1 MFHGT
6 RHRVHKTLAFFRRS
20 PADYS
25 NDARHRK
32 LGDLALPRAWSPSE
46 GMRSMLLPRATSRRR
61 KKGSSSYDP
70 ALPQSSN
77 LGQMIPRALAP
88 LLKDVWLPSSLRSAR
103 TRLQQGPCCRY
114 HSMTN

>member
-1 MFHGT
+1 MVVRFMFHGT

-25 NDARHRK
+25 NDARHRE

-46 GMRSMLLPRATSRRR
+46 GVRSMLSPPATSRCQR
-61 KKGSSSYDP
+61 KGSSPYDP
-70 ALPQSSN
+70 TLPLSSN

-88 LLKDVWLPSSLRSAR
+88 LLKHGWLPSSLRSAR
-103 TRLQQGPCCRY
+103 TRL
-114 HSMTN
+114 

>member
-25 NDARHRK
+25 NDARHRE

-46 GMRSMLLPRATSRRR
+46 GMRSMLSPPATLRRR
-61 KKGSSSYDP
+61 KRVRVP
-70 ALPQSSN
+70 
-77 LGQMIPRALAP
+77 MIQFSRGAAIL
-88 LLKDVWLPSSLRSAR
+88 DR
-103 TRLQQGPCCRY
+103 
-114 HSMTN
+114 